1 VTTPLSTLLAEHAR
15 SAVIPDDAR
24 ERAHII
30 LMDALIAILSG
41 RDLHAGH
48 AAQRYVG
55 RPQQGGLTEA
65 REFATMSRTSAGDA
79 AFINGMLAH
88 ADETDDSHEG
98 ARMHPSCS
106 IVPAA
111 LAAGE
116 AAGADLTRILDA
128 IAVGYDVGVALNLA
142 TWTDPRVLRASRIS
156 THHTGGLFGSV
167 GAALRARDVDTQV
180 GATAFSYAV
189 QHAGGSTTWLRDTE
203 HVEKAVVFG
212 GLPAR
217 SALFSVELAG
227 LGFSGVVDPFGGPE
241 SFFDAFGVDSD
252 AQVAVRRLATPGLGV
267 REACIKRYPV
277 GMPIQAVAQALDEIL
292 GLGVTARPDHILVE
306 LPQEKVHVV
315 SHREMADISAQHVI
329 ALRLVAGDIR
339 FDVLHELAPVPDGV
353 EELKQRVELIGVR
366 ELDEDSNGHGTT
378 RVARV
383 TLTTGDEQQ
392 TGFVAW
398 PTGTPENPI
407 GWTEVEHKANE
418 VLTGSGWGSAATAE
432 FCRVVRSADA
442 GAPVAA
448 LLDAVAELV
457 P

>member
-1 VTTPLSTLLAEHAR
+1 MTKPLSLLLAEHAQR
-15 SAVIPDDAR
+15 AIVPEDAR

-48 AAQRYVG
+48 AASRFVSDRRTSG
-55 RPQQGGLTEA
+55 SGEA
-65 REFATMSRTSAGDA
+65 REFATLSRVSAADA

-111 LAAGE
+111 LATAE
-116 AAGADLTRILDA
+116 LVGATFDRVLDA
-128 IAVGYDVGVALNLA
+128 IAVGYDVGVALNLG
-142 TWTDPRVLRASRIS
+142 TWTDPRVLRASRMS
-156 THHTGGLFGSV
+156 THHTGGMFGSL
-167 GAALRARDVDTQV
+167 GAALRVRDVEAAV
-180 GATAFSYAV
+180 GAIAFSYGV

-217 SALFSVELAG
+217 SALFSVELAT
-227 LGFSGVVDPFGGPE
+227 LGFSGVIDPFGGPE
-241 SFFDAFGVDSD
+241 SYFDAFGVNSD
-252 AQVAVRRLATPGLGV
+252 PAVVVERLRRPGQGV

-292 GLGVTARPDHILVE
+292 GLGVTARPDHVLVE
-306 LPQEKVHVV
+306 LPEEKVHVV
-315 SHREMADISAQHVI
+315 SNREMADISAQHVI
-329 ALRLVAGDIR
+329 ALRLIAGDIR

-353 EELKQRVELIGVR
+353 EDLKRRVELIGVR
-366 ELDEDSNGHGTT
+366 DLDEDRNGYGTT

-383 TLTTGDEQQ
+383 TMTTGDDVRS
-392 TGFVAW
+392 GFVAW
-398 PTGTPENPI
+398 PIGTPENPI
-407 GWTEVEHKANE
+407 GWAEVRHKAHE
-418 VLTGSGWGSAATAE
+418 VLRGSGWSAESVERFCDAIATAGSSTPVGDVLD
-432 FCRVVRSADA
+432 RIA
-442 GAPVAA
+442 GLAP
-448 LLDAVAELV
+448 
-457 P
+457 

>member
-1 VTTPLSTLLAEHAR
+1 MTTPLSVLLAEHAR
-15 SAVIPDDAR
+15 SATIPDDAR

-41 RDLHAGH
+41 RDLHAGN
-48 AAQRYVG
+48 AAKRYVR
-55 RPQQGGLTEA
+55 RPQQGGPTEA
-65 REFATMSRTSAGDA
+65 REFATLSRTSAGDA
-79 AFINGMLAH
+79 AFINGILAH
-88 ADETDDSHEG
+88 ADETDDSHES

-116 AAGADLTRILDA
+116 AAGADLARILDA

-167 GAALRARDVDTQV
+167 GATLRAREVETQV

-217 SALFSVELAG
+217 SALFSVELAS
-227 LGFSGVVDPFGGPE
+227 LGFSGVVDPFGGSE
-241 SFFDAFGVDSD
+241 NFFDAFGVDSD
-252 AQVAVRRLATPGLGV
+252 AQVAVQRLTTPGLGV

-292 GLGVTARPDHILVE
+292 GLGVTAHPDHILVE

-353 EELKQRVELIGVR
+353 EALKQRVELIGVR
-366 ELDEDSNGHGTT
+366 ELDADSNGHGTT

-383 TLTTGDEQQ
+383 TLTSGDDKRM
-392 TGFVAW
+392 GFVAW

-407 GWTEVEHKANE
+407 GWTEVEHKASE
-418 VLTGSGWGSAATAE
+418 VLTGSGWGPPAALE
-432 FCRVVRSADA
+432 FCRVMRNADA
-442 GAPVAA
+442 HAPIAV
-448 LLDAVAELV
+448 LLDSVAELI